1 MQFNFRQ
8 NQHNKQGK
16 VNTIQSSVLL
26 LLLQCTVIALLEV
39 SNIYI
44 YSLYYNNENLK
55 NTWYLTNIL
64 YMNIDQ
70 LYMYW
75 YNGVK
80 CTWILIN
87 CTSTGIMVLNV
98 HGY

>member
-44 YSLYYNNENLK
+44 YTLCTIIMKTLK
-55 NTWYLTNIL
+55 IHGIL
-64 YMNIDQ
+64 PIY
-70 LYMYW
+70 
-75 YNGVK
+75 

-87 CTSTGIMVLNV
+87 CTCTGIMVLNV
-98 HGY
+98 HGYWSIVHLLV